1 MLIKSVIVALV
12 GGIICLDRIL
22 FQAMI
27 SRPVVAAPFI
37 GIILGDPYT
46 GLIIGAFI
54 ELLWIDRFHIGVYV
68 PPNDSVVAILVTAG
82 SILAGRELGHVSREL
97 IALSML
103 LFIPFG
109 IVGQKIDIW
118 IMKSNDVLSYKA
130 LENARAGNIRGVAH
144 SHILALLK
152 SLFSTVALIF
162 ISLILGIQ
170 VLQLIFPLIPENTL
184 KALSFIYFFIPIIGV
199 AVALNTIK
207 LRGTIP
213 IFSGLFLVVALFVEI
228 I

>member
-27 SRPVVAAPFI
+27 SRPIVAGPFI

-46 GLIIGAFI
+46 GLIVGAFI
-54 ELLWIDRFHIGVYV
+54 ELLWIDRFPIGVYI

-82 SILAGRELGHVSREL
+82 SILVGRELGHVSREL

-109 IVGQKIDIW
+109 IVGQKIDMW
-118 IMKSNDVLSYKA
+118 IMKSNDVLSCQA
-130 LENARAGNIRGVAH
+130 IENARAGNIRGVAH
-144 SHILALLK
+144 KHILALLK
-152 SLFSTVALIF
+152 SLFSAVALIF
-162 ISLILGIQ
+162 ISLILGIAA
-170 VLQLIFPLIPENTL
+170 LQLIFPLIPGNTL
-184 KALSFIYFFIPIIGV
+184 KALSFIYFFVPVIGV

-213 IFSGLFLVVALFVEI
+213 IFSGIFLLVALFVKMI
-228 I
+228 

>member
-27 SRPVVAAPFI
+27 SRPVVAGPFI

-46 GLIIGAFI
+46 GLMVGAFI
-54 ELLWIDRFHIGVYV
+54 ELLWIDRFPIGVYV

-97 IALSML
+97 MALSML

-109 IVGQKIDIW
+109 IVGQKIDTR
-118 IMKSNDVLSYKA
+118 IMKSNDVLSCKA
-130 LENARAGNIRGVAH
+130 SENASAGNIKGVAQKH
-144 SHILALLK
+144 TLALLK
-152 SLFSTVALIF
+152 SLFSAVALIL

-184 KALSFIYFFIPIIGV
+184 KALSLIYFFVPIIGV

-207 LRGTIP
+207 LRGIIP
-213 IFSGLFLVVALFVEI
+213 IFSGIFLMVALFVEI